1 MERTVNLTPDFAAAF
16 QQARE
21 LHAGGRLREAER
33 AYKDLAAGGE
43 HRELVLR
50 ALVELYM
57 GSRRTGDAIA
67 ALVELTGEVPDR
79 LYYFALLGNL
89 LDRQG
94 QTAAAIGHYQR
105 LLERQPDLPD
115 AHYNVALL
123 YKKEKRYREAA
134 DAYGEAIRLGIEKPE
149 EVYSNMGVLYAEMQ
163 QREQA
168 EAMHER
174 ALEIDAGF
182 VPALFNRGGL
192 YEEAGDRESAV
203 AMYRRILDKEP
214 GHSGALAR
222 LVHARRITDAD
233 DPLLRSVEAAIGKAA
248 DDPASREELL
258 FARGKAL
265 DDLGRYR
272 EAFDAFSAAN
282 ALGRARAPAYDRAA
296 AERAFGQLIGTV
308 DADWIGSHASSSA
321 ASPIFICG
329 MFRSGSTL
337 VEQILSAHPSI
348 TAGGELDFLPW
359 LVARRLSPFPQRTL
373 EASAEELRQLGDSYL
388 MHVRELFPDAAHVTD
403 KRPDNF
409 LYLGLLKAAFPRARF
424 VYTRRAAADVCLSIW
439 FQQLGLVSYAT
450 SLEDTA
456 HYYGQHERLMRHWEQ
471 CLGGNLFAVDY
482 DELVRSP
489 EAVLRPLLDF
499 LGLEWSDRCLD
510 FRDSASPARTASL
523 WQVREALHTK
533 SSGRWRNYAP
543 FIQHLSGPWQP
554 S

>member
-1 MERTVNLTPDFAAAF
+1 MNLPPEFAAAF
-16 QQARE
+16 QRARA
-21 LHAGGRLREAER
+21 LHAGGSLQEAER
-33 AYKDLAAGGE
+33 AYKQLAAAGK

-57 GSRRTGDAIA
+57 GSGRINAAIA
-67 ALVELTGEVPDR
+67 ALEELTREVPDR

-89 LDRQG
+89 LDRRG
-94 QTAAAIGHYQR
+94 QTTAAIEHYQR
-105 LLERQPDLPD
+105 LLERQPELAD

-123 YKKEKRYREAA
+123 YKKEKRYRESA
-134 DAYGEAIRLGIEKPE
+134 DAYEQAIRLGIEKPE
-149 EVYSNMGVLYAEMQ
+149 EVYSNLGVLYAEMQ
-163 QREQA
+163 QPDKA
-168 EAMHER
+168 VAMHER
-174 ALEIDAGF
+174 ALEIDAGY

-192 YEEAGDRESAV
+192 YEEAGDRDNA
-203 AMYRRILDKEP
+203 AALYRRILDQEP

-233 DPLLRSVEAAIGKAA
+233 DPLLRSVDAAIEKAV

-272 EAFDAFSAAN
+272 EAFDAFTAAN
-282 ALGRARAPAYDRAA
+282 KLGRARAPAYDREA
-296 AERAFGQLIGTV
+296 AEQAFGQLIGTL
-308 DADWIGSHASSSA
+308 DADWIGRHASVSA

-337 VEQILSAHPSI
+337 LEQILSAHPSV

-359 LVARRLSPFPQRTL
+359 LVSRRLSPFPQRAL
-373 EASAEELRQLGDSYL
+373 DASAEELRRLGDSYL
-388 MHVRELFPDAAHVTD
+388 AQVRELFPDAAHVTD

-409 LYLGLLKAAFPRARF
+409 LYLGLLKAAFPQARF

-450 SLEDTA
+450 GLEDTA
-456 HYYGQHERLMRHWEQ
+456 HYYGQHERLMHHWQKCFEE
-471 CLGGNLFAVDY
+471 NLFTVDY
-482 DELVRSP
+482 DDLVRSP
-489 EAVLRPLLDF
+489 EAVLRPLLEF
-499 LGLEWSDRCLD
+499 LGLEWSERCLD

-523 WQVREALHTK
+523 WQVREALHTR
-533 SSGRWRNYAP
+533 SSGRWRHYAP
-543 FIQHLSGPWQP
+543 FIRQLEGPWQAP
-554 S
+554 